1 MLHEFLA
8 PLHRPTTAMSA
19 ALPSLTENRLIGQ
32 ASSSNYEK
40 TRTFVRV
47 LKRKR
52 QTLDKVVWIAP
63 GRNFRVLV
71 ESGIEAP
78 AAATGDNDVDLRTAK
93 VALVADDEAD
103 VGGRVAGTEESDALR
118 EEVVGDGLR
127 TFRNDGLSGADG
139 DEGTRRI
146 SLFLELEIER
156 VGAGVLNDEI
166 NVAEAIVRAVRIACE
181 QGCVR
186 AEWDGADLIHGF
198 GTIG

>member
-1 MLHEFLA
+1 VASEFQV
-8 PLHRPTTAMSA
+8 
-19 ALPSLTENRLIGQ
+19 ENQLNGQ

-47 LKRKR
+47 LKK
-52 QTLDKVVWIAP
+52 QEKTLDKVVRITP
-63 GRNFRVLV
+63 GWNFRSRV
-71 ESGIEAP
+71 EAGIEAP
-78 AAATGDNDVDLRTAK
+78 ATTTGDDDIDLRTAK
-93 VALVADDEAD
+93 VALIADNEAD
-103 VGGRVAGTEESDALR
+103 VGRGVTGTEESDALR

-139 DEGTRRI
+139 DEGTRRVG
-146 SLFLELEIER
+146 LFLELEVER